1 VNWYMIMLEAVIPIA
16 AQKVLVELNE
26 RLAA

>member
-1 VNWYMIMLEAVIPIA
+1 MIMLEAVIPIA

>member
-1 VNWYMIMLEAVIPIA
+1 MIMLEAVIPIA
-16 AQKVLVELNE
+16 AQKVLMELNE

>member
-1 VNWYMIMLEAVIPIA
+1 MIMLEAVIPIA
-16 AQKVLVELNE
+16 AQKGLMELNE